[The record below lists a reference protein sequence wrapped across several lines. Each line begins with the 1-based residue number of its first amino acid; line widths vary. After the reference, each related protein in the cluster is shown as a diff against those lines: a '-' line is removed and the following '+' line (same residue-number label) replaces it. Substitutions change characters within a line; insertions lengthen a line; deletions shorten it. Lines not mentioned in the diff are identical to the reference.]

1 MVDDSVDG
9 CDCGCSFG
17 CDCRTPGNGNPP
29 CRGLGTLFSRVAE
42 VSGMTDDDS
51 HLGLGFDNG
60 VVSLDPWCNRDSYL
74 LRDRAEQDGLD
85 SLAKMQNQQELN

>member
-1 MVDDSVDG
+1 
-9 CDCGCSFG
+9 
-17 CDCRTPGNGNPP
+17 
-29 CRGLGTLFSRVAE
+29 
-42 VSGMTDDDS
+42 MTDDDS